1 VEGDALVNPAPNVP
15 TLSRR
20 DVKAELEALH
30 AERHR
35 ALHTALLGQADP
47 DLLHN
52 REVEA
57 AVLGATRKFRV
68 AEADCELALREALSA
83 AGDDALA
90 LLITYP
96 CERLPHDIAARVAG
110 GDVRTINRSRRLASL
125 FQAQRV
131 APEVLAQG
139 PLVAALLDGSGY
151 PPVTGTTL
159 DAHTAWLALLGRLG
173 VRGEALSSELGVL
186 EFAARNAEGPILA
199 SHLARFEG
207 LRPALIGWLRDGL
220 GPVAAIAFNGWLQDE
235 GRRVAA
241 LTVLLEACAQAIPEN
256 GYLRARLKGI
266 LEGVTSSL
274 GDAVGNGPLLARW
287 AGLAAPLLLRLERFG
302 EGNSLLDEAARL
314 LPDSELTGLLSRSRN
329 LPAGWEGARSE
340 LATALAAVAETPGR
354 EAALAAKAAFD
365 RLRAHRFA
373 EREAEREEVERCRA
387 AVRLATWLAW
397 RADSAAPLV
406 PEGAGDHE
414 VVTRLASWYVDEGA
428 YVDAARRASR
438 GGGGDALVEAVKR
451 VVAASD
457 AARDGEDQR
466 FARALPGWERRPG
479 NAIPIEA
486 ALDRLAVPYLEKS
499 PSRRM
504 LVVLLDGM
512 SWAVALELLADLE
525 TFETGPIRGQPWL
538 NARSLYPVVA
548 ALPTLTEVSRAAFF
562 AGKRPKAGEA
572 LSTAADRDRF
582 ANHKGLGAFGVPRLL
597 LAADAVEPGGG
608 LTKAARE
615 LIAGDERVVGLVVNA
630 VDDQLRGGPQL
641 RPHYRVDDIR
651 PMRDIVREARQ
662 GGRAILLAADH
673 GHVPGTRLQY
683 LAASGDG
690 GGARWRPLA
699 AGEEPGPKEIAVGGE
714 AAWRRRGL
722 DRVALL
728 WAEDACYSAGAREG
742 EHGGAALAEVIA
754 PAVLVAA
761 TDLAR
766 TVEAEGGSGVELEVR
781 PLPRPKWWDLEAPP
795 APVQAAPA
803 APAPGKTKG
812 LPTAQATLPFAAPA
826 IPVPAA
832 RVAAPSAVD
841 RFAWLS
847 RSKVLDEMLAT
858 HPRVKKDLVLV
869 AVRTLAEQE
878 GRMSPE
884 VFANRIGELPRRIG
898 GVVSHLQEVLNLE
911 GYPVLKLDRGPG
923 GLLELDLRRLE
934 ELFKEER

>member
-1 VEGDALVNPAPNVP
+1 MSPVANVP

-47 DLLHN
+47 DLLQN
-52 REVEA
+52 RQVEA
-57 AVLGATRKFRV
+57 AVLGAARKFRV
-68 AEADCELALREALSA
+68 AEADCELALREALA
-83 AGDDALA
+83 TAGDDVLA
-90 LLITYP
+90 LLVTYP
-96 CERLPHDIAARVAG
+96 CARLPHDIAARVAG

-173 VRGEALSSELGVL
+173 VRAEALASEVGVL
-186 EFAARNAEGPILA
+186 EFAARSTEGPILGA
-199 SHLARFEG
+199 HIARFDG
-207 LRPALIGWLRDGL
+207 LRPALIAWLRDGL
-220 GPVAAIAFNGWLQDE
+220 GPIAAIAFEAWLQDE

-241 LTVLLEACAQAIPEN
+241 LSVLLEACAQAISEN
-256 GYLRARLKGI
+256 GYLRARVKGM
-266 LEGVTSSL
+266 LERVSPSL
-274 GDAVGNGPLLARW
+274 GDAVGNAPLLARW
-287 AGLAAPLLLRLERFG
+287 AGLAAPLLLRLDRSG
-302 EGNSLLDEAARL
+302 EATSLLDEAAQL
-314 LPDSELTGLLSRSRN
+314 LPDTEVAGLLSRSRN
-329 LPAGWEGARSE
+329 LPVGWEGARNE
-340 LATALAAVAETPGR
+340 LAVALTGAADAPGRATALAAN
-354 EAALAAKAAFD
+354 AAFD

-373 EREAEREEVERCRA
+373 ERDAEREEVERCRA

-397 RADSAAPLV
+397 RADASEPVV
-406 PEGAGDHE
+406 PAGAGDHE

-438 GGGGDALVEAVKR
+438 GGGGDSLVEAVKR
-451 VVAASD
+451 VLSAAD
-457 AARDGEDQR
+457 AARDADDEK

-479 NAIPIEA
+479 NAVPIES
-486 ALDRLAVPYLEKS
+486 ALDRIAVPFLEKS
-499 PSRRM
+499 PSRRL

-512 SWAVALELLADLE
+512 SWAVALELLEDLE
-525 TFETGPIRGQPWL
+525 TFETGPVRGQPWL
-538 NARSLYPVVA
+538 NARSLHPVVA

-562 AGKRPKAGEA
+562 AGKRPKPGET

-597 LAADAVEPGGG
+597 LAADAVDSGGG

-651 PMRDIVREARQ
+651 PMRDLVREARL

-683 LAASGDG
+683 VAVRGDG

-699 AGEEPGPKEIAVGGE
+699 SGEDPGPKEIAVAGE
-714 AAWRRRGL
+714 AVWRRRGVE
-722 DRVALL
+722 RVALL

-742 EHGGAALAEVIA
+742 EHGGIALAEVIA
-754 PAVLVAA
+754 PAILVAG

-766 TVEAEGGSGVELEVR
+766 TADAENGSGAELEVR
-781 PLPRPKWWDLEAPP
+781 SLPRPKWWDLEAPP

-803 APAPGKTKG
+803 APIAGKAKG
-812 LPTAQATLPFAAPA
+812 ATTAQATLPFAAPPA
-826 IPVPAA
+826 PVIPSRAPAPA
-832 RVAAPSAVD
+832 VVD

-847 RSKVLDEMLAT
+847 KSKVLDEMLAT
-858 HPRVKKDLVLV
+858 HPRVKKDLLLI